1 MNIVKNVPIK
11 KFLELSNKA
20 EIASNKLNDLDNNMS
35 KCFFM
40 DKQSCDCCET
50 SIRPHYH
57 VVRTFKENDF
67 DSLIAKFTRE
77 IVLQNKFRQ
86 EVEEYLNYQMDVDI
100 KVYMNMVE
108 TINKYIDRK
117 LYHKTL
123 VTKEEKEKYAK
134 FMLDGIKTK

>member
-1 MNIVKNVPIK
+1 
-11 KFLELSNKA
+11 
-20 EIASNKLNDLDNNMS
+20 
-35 KCFFM
+35 
-40 DKQSCDCCET
+40 
-50 SIRPHYH
+50 
-57 VVRTFKENDF
+57 
-67 DSLIAKFTRE
+67 
-77 IVLQNKFRQ
+77 
-86 EVEEYLNYQMDVDI
+86 MDVDI